1 MLPVLLLPASFHRIV
16 KAINGAFPAVPSSAL
31 PRSKARI
38 SPWFGAE
45 LGLAHLGCS
54 YTCFFPSLSDPCV
67 LTAFRDL
74 KTPSSLIC
82 APGPP
87 VMDASRATLLWAAVV
102 VRHQR
107 CTASS
112 TPSPSLLLCAEE
124 NWAGKG
130 GKVPFLGE
138 PRPWVRSGQ
147 PQVQSRTVC
156 DCHLELSAPLVTLGP
171 FFLPPPSFWRYQELQ
186 I

>member
-1 MLPVLLLPASFHRIV
+1 MLPVLLLPASFHHVI
-16 KAINGAFPAVPSSAL
+16 KAINGAFPGVPSSAL

-54 YTCFFPSLSDPCV
+54 YTRFSPSLSDPCV

-87 VMDASRATLLWAAVV
+87 VMDANRATLLWAAVV

-107 CTASS
+107 CTASPI
-112 TPSPSLLLCAEE
+112 PSPSLLLSAEV
-124 NWAGKG
+124 NWVGEG
-130 GKVPFLGE
+130 GKVPFWGAQTM
-138 PRPWVRSGQ
+138 GKI
-147 PQVQSRTVC
+147 RTATGLIQ
-156 DCHLELSAPLVTLGP
+156 DCL
-171 FFLPPPSFWRYQELQ
+171 
-186 I
+186 

>member
-74 KTPSSLIC
+74 KTQRLCSGLQWWSDTS
-82 APGPP
+82 AAQP
-87 VMDASRATLLWAAVV
+87 V
-102 VRHQR
+102 
-107 CTASS
+107 
-112 TPSPSLLLCAEE
+112 PSPPLPSCSVQKRIGLEKEERSL
-124 NWAGKG
+124 
-130 GKVPFLGE
+130 
-138 PRPWVRSGQ
+138 
-147 PQVQSRTVC
+147 
-156 DCHLELSAPLVTLGP
+156 
-171 FFLPPPSFWRYQELQ
+171 FWGSPDRG
-186 I
+186 